1 MQPLASMARPKRT
14 PEDKVPS
21 FPATPAY
28 KQWVWTE
35 IRRRGW
41 TQQRLVDEMKAAD
54 RRLSGGA
61 LTATITT
68 GWLTQFLGAEDAP
81 RRYAS
86 NTELMPAMNK
96 ALGIA
101 PPTFCDPDGPLGQ
114 LKDRID
120 TLWRSMNAFER
131 ERFLRSMEAMLGLI
145 DREDSANSR

>member
-1 MQPLASMARPKRT
+1 MKLSAAMAKPKRA

-28 KQWVWTE
+28 KQWVWKE

-41 TQQRLVDEMKAAD
+41 TQQKLVDEIKRAD
-54 RRLSGGA
+54 RHGA

-86 NTELMPAMNK
+86 NTEMMPAINK

-101 PPTFCDPDGPLGQ
+101 PPTICDPDSPLGQ
-114 LKDRID
+114 LKDRFD
-120 TLWRSMNAFER
+120 QLWRSMDAAER
-131 ERFLRSMEAMLGLI
+131 ERFLKAMENVLGLV
-145 DREDSANSR
+145 EK